1 MASSFRVPEELPVP
15 RTTARGG
22 EPDHP
27 VLVQVA
33 LSRSATLARQGRY
46 DEAER
51 LLSELRLSS
60 HQAVPVLH
68 LRARILA
75 QQGRLMEAAEDW
87 KRVLS
92 TDPRHESAAAGLREI
107 ALLLRRPPLIGA
119 FLSWPVAGVLLM
131 GLLWIALSS
140 RGRPDS
146 EQSALTLEVRK
157 ATADLERVRERQ
169 EALARSQERIEG
181 ALTKGGAVP
190 AYRKPPSFE
199 AKIPGITF
207 KSDGEDLAVQFT
219 ETLFDPGSAELR
231 GGVRALVADLAAR
244 LAPEAG
250 RIQVRITVEVGKPVV
265 ESSALA
271 LSRAR
276 NLADQLRKPGPS
288 NLVVTTELR
297 TVDPA
302 DSSQPT
308 VVPDPPVR
316 VRLSAAKN

>member
-1 MASSFRVPEELPVP
+1 
-15 RTTARGG
+15 
-22 EPDHP
+22 
-27 VLVQVA
+27 
-33 LSRSATLARQGRY
+33 
-46 DEAER
+46 
-51 LLSELRLSS
+51 
-60 HQAVPVLH
+60 
-68 LRARILA
+68 
-75 QQGRLMEAAEDW
+75 
-87 KRVLS
+87 
-92 TDPRHESAAAGLREI
+92 
-107 ALLLRRPPLIGA
+107 
-119 FLSWPVAGVLLM
+119 M